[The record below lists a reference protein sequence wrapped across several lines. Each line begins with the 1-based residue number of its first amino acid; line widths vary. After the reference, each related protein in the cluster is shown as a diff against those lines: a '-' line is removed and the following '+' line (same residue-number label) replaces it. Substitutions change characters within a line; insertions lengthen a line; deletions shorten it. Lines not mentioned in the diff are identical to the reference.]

1 MSRQSNPLLVHRT
14 RSATGNVL
22 DGWRE
27 GHEVLNDGFF
37 LAQRS
42 GDASRVP
49 LVLKQ
54 GEIIPT
60 QNFSMSDIYLGEPA
74 RIFIV
79 AAPSIPGALPDI
91 GNSATFRLAYEEGS
105 GVEEGT
111 QTIEGPMFVLFQSGH
126 KEGDI
131 ILHDDPRIT
140 FTLPSGHLFT
150 VCLRPN
156 QSLPTNGINYLA
168 YWIAE
173 DGSTYWA
180 NAAKTY
186 GTTLS
191 AVFDRDAWYSV
202 RWASDNLARAAFAS
216 LGVSPA
222 VNAGSKD
229 WLNGGFTNTFTQI
242 VNNGSMDFWIYSQAD
257 NIPPVEMGGYDNY
270 DRNVTGPVPWESEG
284 AMTNGAGDDLD
295 IGYHY
300 GAACYTVTELGQNSQ
315 FTVDPDNI
323 AFAVTLRHPK
333 EAVGTMPYE
342 IENQTYNIA
351 PDITAYRKLAIA
363 SGTYQGETKT
373 IACFSSPMTEVG
385 NCNYSLVMY
394 KIFRGDTTSYGCAAQ
409 DMSEEADHID
419 SKIAMTAGSGA
430 EYSTMSE
437 PIYLAAGFIRA
448 YNTPE
453 SHKQSI
459 IDVYRY
465 EPTGDPDVWI
475 HIGTCTMGGTDT
487 SVLMD
492 ISLAASGN
500 DLSVF
505 WLYDKYVYPGYK
517 REIWGYKIAD
527 AATRTT
533 SQNFAPSIPIYY
545 EISGNTIGL
554 TINTDQDG
562 QGDNTV
568 RITWTEKLSGQNQKY
583 RSHAG
588 NVVYL
593 SGQPNSISPY
603 EDLSY
608 SVEADMVYPIIAIN
622 QSNYRDNLAFCQY
635 GYDHQSSGNLSRRDL
650 SSGVWQPP
658 VNRAETGLEY
668 SATSMTYRYFGT
680 PRQIWRYGGTTLR
693 TEHDDVCNFPYYA
706 PVIVKIVTDRS
717 NRMDIF
723 ATYGYY
729 NDNICLIQQLEP

>member
-1 MSRQSNPLLVHRT
+1 MSHQSNPLLVLVHRT

-22 DGWRE
+22 DGWLEDRDI
-27 GHEVLNDGFF
+27 LNDGFF

-42 GDASRVP
+42 GDASRAP

-60 QNFSMSDIYLGEPA
+60 QNFSFSDIYGGDEYSIILA
-74 RIFIV
+74 V
-79 AAPSIPGALPDI
+79 SSSVPSSFPDI
-91 GNSATFRLAYEEGS
+91 NNTSTFRVAYNGQYAIQ
-105 GVEEGT
+105 GT
-111 QTIEGPMFVLFQSGH
+111 QIAEGQLYIMIQSPDKGSIDFGSDPSVTYTMDSGH
-126 KEGDI
+126 E
-131 ILHDDPRIT
+131 
-140 FTLPSGHLFT
+140 FTICLPPGMFIQDGT
-150 VCLRPN
+150 Y
-156 QSLPTNGINYLA
+156 SLA
-168 YWIAE
+168 FWVAE

-180 NAAKTY
+180 NTSQMPETSFAQT
-186 GTTLS
+186 
-191 AVFDRDAWYSV
+191 FDRDAWYAI
-202 RWASDNLARAAFAS
+202 RWASENLARAAFAS
-216 LGVSPA
+216 LGVSAA

-437 PIYLAAGFIRA
+437 PIYLAAGFRRA

-568 RITWTEKLSGQNQKY
+568 RITWTEKFSGQNQKY

-588 NVVYL
+588 NVVYDIT
-593 SGQPNSISPY
+593 GQPNSISPS

-658 VNRAETGLEY
+658 VNRMETGLEY